1 MTRTLGAL
9 LSLGGGRRRPK
20 KTGPSGIQVHSN
32 SDIEARADNS
42 TPDQG
47 TITCKDCGR
56 AFPSLMS
63 LGMHRHHQH
72 QEEVNEERVKLLQKK
87 RRLWSKAEDGKLVD
101 MANEEWTEGMLKKDH
116 LALLQA
122 NFSHRS
128 TDGIKK
134 RLQHLGWMPS
144 QVPLQ
149 EQVLPTAVSPQLPA
163 PSRPTRII
171 PSATATPMLPSLR
184 RTMNWTMEEDVEL
197 QVQASKIWMP
207 DMLKGD
213 LAKAL
218 AAITKGRTAGAMR
231 KRLQLLKWISPEL
244 VSTRSPRNN
253 TEAGGEETEEPAND
267 GGTGPTTGTMETR
280 DSGEIIAGLS
290 PEEGWR
296 AKLLE
301 TALATLED
309 PRVGTQKLKE
319 IAEGL
324 LGGWVSREQAAQS
337 LESAIQE
344 CIPLKWNPVKRRRV
358 FRKKPK
364 SNKEIRRA
372 KYAHTQ

>member
-1 MTRTLGAL
+1 
-9 LSLGGGRRRPK
+9 
-20 KTGPSGIQVHSN
+20 
-32 SDIEARADNS
+32 
-42 TPDQG
+42 
-47 TITCKDCGR
+47 
-56 AFPSLMS
+56 
-63 LGMHRHHQH
+63 
-72 QEEVNEERVKLLQKK
+72 
-87 RRLWSKAEDGKLVD
+87 
-101 MANEEWTEGMLKKDH
+101 
-116 LALLQA
+116 
-122 NFSHRS
+122 
-128 TDGIKK
+128 
-134 RLQHLGWMPS
+134 MPS

-267 GGTGPTTGTMETR
+267 WRDRSHYWNNGNQGQWRNNNRTESRGG
-280 DSGEIIAGLS
+280 
-290 PEEGWR
+290 
-296 AKLLE
+296 
-301 TALATLED
+301 
-309 PRVGTQKLKE
+309 V
-319 IAEGL
+319 
-324 LGGWVSREQAAQS
+324 
-337 LESAIQE
+337 ES
-344 CIPLKWNPVKRRRV
+344 
-358 FRKKPK
+358 
-364 SNKEIRRA
+364 
-372 KYAHTQ
+372 